1 MDLLLGIIAGALLFA
16 LFLWI
21 NRKLTQL
28 YRLNPLLGLGG
39 IYFTFYMVTKKAHQ
53 HLPQFLTTKQI
64 DTPFQLQGTLGF
76 FFHLK
81 EPKMSLL
88 DLILCVFY
96 MCLVGY
102 LIYIFGF
109 KKSKWGPP
117 NKRDSHEN
125 LSG

>member
-1 MDLLLGIIAGALLFA
+1 MNLLLGIIVGVLLFA

-21 NRKLTQL
+21 NRKLIEL

-39 IYFTFYMVTKKAHQ
+39 IYFAFYMVTEKAHQ

-88 DLILCVFY
+88 ELILCVFY

-102 LIYIFGF
+102 FIYAFGI
-109 KKSKWGPP
+109 KKSKWGAP
-117 NKRDSHEN
+117 
-125 LSG
+125 